1 MMTTGITITLTTMR
15 GEKKSIMHHT
25 CLLRKNLEHK
35 DIKIETLTAPP
46 FATVCVYMDHT
57 ENKKIISETN
67 ANTVVP
73 STPTVNGASVNVTQD
88 M

>member
-1 MMTTGITITLTTMR
+1 MDTDPVSRRTVSIIGTRGTGGIATTTTTTTITTTTMTMMTTGITITLTTMR
-15 GEKKSIMHHT
+15 
-25 CLLRKNLEHK
+25 
-35 DIKIETLTAPP
+35 
-46 FATVCVYMDHT
+46 
-57 ENKKIISETN
+57 ETN